1 MAISFGV
8 HIGLWSAMV
17 KNGDGPQK
25 VSDLAKQLGLQEE
38 LLQRM
43 MRHVAASGYLDMKA
57 PDEYTP
63 NISASLCLFRSCP
76 VAIAPGETT
85 AKIDLRPETDRCFIS
100 PPTLNPIFVHAHDWL
115 KDRGYK
121 NLRDNKDTAY

>member
-8 HIGLWSAMV
+8 QISLWSAMV

-25 VSDLAKQLGLQEE
+25 VADLAAQLDVEEE

-43 MRHVAASGYLDMKA
+43 MRHIAASGYLDMTA

-63 NISASLCLFRSCP
+63 NSFSKSLALPIISS
-76 VAIAPGETT
+76 
-85 AKIDLRPETDRCFIS
+85 
-100 PPTLNPIFVHAHDWL
+100 
-115 KDRGYK
+115 GYQ
-121 NLRDNKDTAY
+121 TW

>member
-8 HIGLWSAMV
+8 QTGLWITMV

-25 VSDLAKQLGLQEE
+25 VSDLAKQLGMQEE

-43 MRHVAASGYLDMKA
+43 MRHIAASGYLDMSA

-63 NISASLCLFRSCP
+63 NKFSKSLALPVISS
-76 VAIAPGETT
+76 
-85 AKIDLRPETDRCFIS
+85 
-100 PPTLNPIFVHAHDWL
+100 
-115 KDRGYK
+115 GYHSW
-121 NLRDNKDTAY
+121 

>member
-8 HIGLWSAMV
+8 HTGLWSTIA

-25 VSDLAKQLGLQEE
+25 VVDLAKQLDIEEE

-43 MRHVAASGYLDMKA
+43 MRHIAASGYLDMTA

-63 NISASLCLFRSCP
+63 NNFSKSLALQVMAS
-76 VAIAPGETT
+76 
-85 AKIDLRPETDRCFIS
+85 
-100 PPTLNPIFVHAHDWL
+100 
-115 KDRGYK
+115 GYY
-121 NLRDNKDTAY
+121 TG